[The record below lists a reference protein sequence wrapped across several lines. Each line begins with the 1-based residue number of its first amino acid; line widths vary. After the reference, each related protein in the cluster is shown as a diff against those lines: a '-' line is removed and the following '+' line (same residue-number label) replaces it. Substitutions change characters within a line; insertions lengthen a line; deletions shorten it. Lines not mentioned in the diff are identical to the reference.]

1 MHIYGYFLWTKLVE
15 IELMGQAH
23 KLSLSFSFSYSLS
36 LPPYGSKA
44 QNPKYM
50 FFPPLDLVCVF
61 NQKLSGT
68 PKHSLALYLGFAII
82 TFLKNTIISKLQKLF
97 MLAVTII

>member
-1 MHIYGYFLWTKLVE
+1 MHIYDYFLWIKLVE

-23 KLSLSFSFSYSLS
+23 KLSLSYSLS

-50 FFPPLDLVCVF
+50 FFHHWTLFVSSIRSF
-61 NQKLSGT
+61 WG
-68 PKHSLALYLGFAII
+68 
-82 TFLKNTIISKLQKLF
+82 LQN
-97 MLAVTII
+97 IP